1 MQDREPQPI
10 FARSL
15 RERPFPD
22 RGGLCNLD
30 YFTDIWQ
37 YMPHGMCLLWQPWLV
52 VLWAGSDLLI
62 FLSYS
67 AIPLA
72 LLQVLRKRKDVPHRG
87 LVALF
92 ASFILLCG
100 LTHLLSIVTLWYPIY
115 PYVGLVKLATGIVS
129 TITAVTLFRLI
140 PTLVALPSPQEVAKV
155 DQHLREEVAAHD
167 ATLAKLREARDA
179 AEEKVELRTAELRDA
194 NAKLAVLTREAI
206 HRSGNLLTVVTSL
219 ARQSAKDTDDVDDFV
234 QTFIGRIRAL
244 NEATHSIIRGEDKA
258 SQEIETIIR
267 KQLEP
272 LTSTLNDRI
281 RIEGPS
287 LRIGSEAAQQIS
299 LAIHELATNAQK
311 YGMLE
316 DTASTIDVSWHIASG
331 TDGEDHFDLVWN
343 EQLLGQAPADFAV
356 SQKEGFG
363 TKLLTRI
370 VPTVLRGR
378 AERRFEA
385 DRFFYHLHAPLA
397 AIASAADERDEGA
410 LAARIVDDS
419 FGID

>member
-1 MQDREPQPI
+1 M
-10 FARSL
+10 
-15 RERPFPD
+15 
-22 RGGLCNLD
+22 
-30 YFTDIWQ
+30 
-37 YMPHGMCLLWQPWLV
+37 
-52 VLWAGSDLLI
+52 
-62 FLSYS
+62 
-67 AIPLA
+67 
-72 LLQVLRKRKDVPHRG
+72 
-87 LVALF
+87 
-92 ASFILLCG
+92 
-100 LTHLLSIVTLWYPIY
+100 
-115 PYVGLVKLATGIVS
+115 
-129 TITAVTLFRLI
+129 
-140 PTLVALPSPQEVAKV
+140 
-155 DQHLREEVAAHD
+155 
-167 ATLAKLREARDA
+167 
-179 AEEKVELRTAELRDA
+179 
-194 NAKLAVLTREAI
+194 
-206 HRSGNLLTVVTSL
+206 
-219 ARQSAKDTDDVDDFV
+219 
-234 QTFIGRIRAL
+234 
-244 NEATHSIIRGEDKA
+244 
-258 SQEIETIIR
+258 
-267 KQLEP
+267 
-272 LTSTLNDRI
+272 TSTLNDRI